1 MLLSVSFSFLN
12 NLSHSYVLFNFLY
25 CFVAMSVCTFNYFNP
40 KGEYS
45 NLFINVVFSDN
56 SFSGKTSFPVKKSYL
71 LTFPGDK
78 SGILI
83 VCLSK

>member
-1 MLLSVSFSFLN
+1 
-12 NLSHSYVLFNFLY
+12 
-25 CFVAMSVCTFNYFNP
+25 MSVCAFNYFNP

-45 NLFINVVFSDN
+45 NLFISVAFSDN

-78 SGILI
+78 AEIFR